1 MELIL
6 QKVCGRPA
14 QLPIR
19 LRRCGPADAAAF
31 FALQNEVRA
40 AMPHPEQF
48 AIIGFV
54 CLYAIEIILRT
65 SSVHRGI
72 RRRTAGGVL
81 YPALLRPERAQLC
94 GLPRGAPGRVG
105 ALGQCRQRGGPPGL
119 ARQRSAAEA
128 AGSGAAPCP
137 ARHRGHR
144 GHRQPGE
151 SIQPEQCPCLRFCHC
166 RPP

>member
-6 QKVCGRPA
+6 QKVCGRSA

-19 LRRCGPADAAAF
+19 LRRCSPADAAAF

-48 AIIGFV
+48 VPDTLENITA
-54 CLYAIEIILRT
+54 YLREDL
-65 SSVHRGI
+65 SI
-72 RRRTAGGVL
+72 L

-94 GLPRGAPGRVG
+94 SLSGGAPGGVG
-105 ALGQCRQRGGPPGL
+105 ALGQCRQRSGPPGL
-119 ARQRSAAEA
+119 AGQRPAAEA

-151 SIQPEQCPCLRFCHC
+151 SIQPKQCPCLRFCHC